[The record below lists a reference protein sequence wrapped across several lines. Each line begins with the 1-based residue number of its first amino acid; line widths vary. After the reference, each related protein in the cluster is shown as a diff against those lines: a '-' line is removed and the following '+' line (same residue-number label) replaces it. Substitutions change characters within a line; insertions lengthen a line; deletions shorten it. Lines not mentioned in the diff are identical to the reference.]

1 MALSRPPF
9 LLRLL
14 RGLAARRCQRWA
26 LAAAVAL
33 ALAATVDGVQLLR
46 VQRWNAAIDA
56 VAASGDGPLRSGA
69 AGAAT
74 ANGTDRGITGAAGTA
89 SAASAARAAT
99 AATAATASTAAS
111 ADKTA
116 NNASDTAFGWAD
128 AGAVPEWQFAHAY
141 ALAAHGHSD
150 AALQA
155 YGRLAADPAL
165 GPAARF
171 NAANLLLG
179 QGQVLRA
186 GAQPGQAL
194 ALIELAKEGYRELL
208 RADPAHW
215 PARYNLERAQRLV
228 PDPESTDDEP
238 VALPRD
244 AERAATT
251 MRGDSPG
258 LP

>member
-1 MALSRPPF
+1 MALTQPPF

-14 RGLAARRCQRWA
+14 RGLASRRCQRWA

-33 ALAATVDGVQLLR
+33 ALAATVDGLQLLR
-46 VQRWNAAIDA
+46 VQRWNAAIEA
-56 VAASGDGPLRSGA
+56 LAAPADGPLRSA
-69 AGAAT
+69 AAA
-74 ANGTDRGITGAAGTA
+74 AAITISAGSAAGTA
-89 SAASAARAAT
+89 GTAGIDNIASP
-99 AATAATASTAAS
+99 ASGDGNPGS
-111 ADKTA
+111 LP
-116 NNASDTAFGWAD
+116 GWAD
-128 AGAVPEWQFAHAY
+128 ASAVPEWQFARAH
-141 ALAAHGHSD
+141 ALAARGQD
-150 AALQA
+150 EPALQA
-155 YGRLAADPAL
+155 YGRLAADPLL

-171 NAANLLLG
+171 NSANLLLR

-215 PARYNLERAQRLV
+215 PARYNLERAQRLL
-228 PDPESTDDEP
+228 PDPDLTDDEP

>member
-56 VAASGDGPLRSGA
+56 VAA
-69 AGAAT
+69 
-74 ANGTDRGITGAAGTA
+74 
-89 SAASAARAAT
+89 
-99 AATAATASTAAS
+99 TAAS
-111 ADKTA
+111 ADKTADNADNA

-128 AGAVPEWQFAHAY
+128 AGAVPEWQFAHAH
-141 ALAAHGHSD
+141 ALAARGRAD

>member
-69 AGAAT
+69 AGAAS
-74 ANGTDRGITGAAGTA
+74 AADAHGTDRVVTGAAGAAT
-89 SAASAARAAT
+89 AASAAT
-99 AATAATASTAAS
+99 AATAAS

-128 AGAVPEWQFAHAY
+128 AGAVPEWQFAHAH

>member
-14 RGLAARRCQRWA
+14 RGLASRRCQRWV
-26 LAAAVAL
+26 LAAALAL

-69 AGAAT
+69 AGAAS
-74 ANGTDRGITGAAGTA
+74 AADAHGTDRGITGAAGAAT
-89 SAASAARAAT
+89 AASAAT
-99 AATAATASTAAS
+99 AATAAS
-111 ADKTA
+111 ADKTANNA

-128 AGAVPEWQFAHAY
+128 AGAVPEWQFAHAH
-141 ALAAHGHSD
+141 ALAARGRAD

>member
-1 MALSRPPF
+1 MALTQPPF

-14 RGLAARRCQRWA
+14 RGLASRRCQRLA

-33 ALAATVDGVQLLR
+33 ALAATVDGLQLLR
-46 VQRWNAAIDA
+46 VQRWNAAIEA
-56 VAASGDGPLRSGA
+56 LAAPADGPLRSA
-69 AGAAT
+69 AAA
-74 ANGTDRGITGAAGTA
+74 AAITISAGSAGSAAGTA
-89 SAASAARAAT
+89 GTAGIDNIASP
-99 AATAATASTAAS
+99 ASGDGNPGS
-111 ADKTA
+111 LP
-116 NNASDTAFGWAD
+116 GWAD
-128 AGAVPEWQFAHAY
+128 ASAVPEWQFARAH
-141 ALAAHGHSD
+141 ALAARGQD
-150 AALQA
+150 EPALQA
-155 YGRLAADPAL
+155 YGRLAADPLL

-171 NAANLLLG
+171 NSANLLLR

-215 PARYNLERAQRLV
+215 PARYNLERAQRLL
-228 PDPESTDDEP
+228 PDPDLTDDEP